1 MPFYLEGE
9 NPKTACFYCGSMGHM
24 KHQCPELP
32 CDFCKQYA
40 HVLAGCR
47 TATDCGKCGK
57 PGHKTENCA
66 QHSRMPRVRQRQ
78 VPVVAVSSTEIT
90 QVEEKT
96 TKKKKK
102 QGFKTETGAS
112 KGTKSA

>member
-1 MPFYLEGE
+1 
-9 NPKTACFYCGSMGHM
+9 
-24 KHQCPELP
+24 
-32 CDFCKQYA
+32 
-40 HVLAGCR
+40 
-47 TATDCGKCGK
+47 
-57 PGHKTENCA
+57 
-66 QHSRMPRVRQRQ
+66 